1 MNLKYSFIYIGLSLF
16 LLLFGFLAGMHFAPQ
31 LTPPSSWQVSAAWPV
46 PQVVQKVSPKV
57 VTVSVLSKESS
68 GHPDIEVSAGSG
80 FIYLPN
86 YILTNY
92 HVVGKAKRAQITYAD
107 GRKELGKVIGHDFET
122 DVAVIKVKEVNTTPL
137 TIGDSSR
144 LQVGE
149 LVLTVGSPQH
159 LERTVT
165 SGIISALNRTLST
178 GARTFVGLIQTDAPI
193 NFGSSGGPLINLRGE
208 VIGVNTL
215 IGGGDNSQG
224 IAFALPI
231 NQVKEVAS
239 RLIAGQKVEHAFA
252 GLTFADLNERQ
263 AEKAGLKAGL
273 GALIVHV
280 APGTPAFYAGL
291 KKGDIVVAAN
301 DQQIKDSNAIIGVI
315 RGSKVGA
322 VLKVKVKRGSKL
334 FTKFLKLVAKP
345 QP

>member
-1 MNLKYSFIYIGLSLF
+1 MRLKQVLWYISLSFV
-16 LLLFGFLAGMHFAPQ
+16 LLLLSFLAGVYFAPQ
-31 LTPPSSWQVSAAWPV
+31 LTQHSRQVSPVWPV
-46 PQVVQKVSPKV
+46 PQIVQKVGSKV
-57 VTVSVLSKESS
+57 VTLSVLSS
-68 GHPDIEVSAGSG
+68 GNHPTVEVRAGSG
-80 FIYLPN
+80 FIYRPGYL
-86 YILTNY
+86 LTNY
-92 HVVGKAKRAQITYAD
+92 HVLEKAKRAQVTYAD
-107 GRKELGKVIGHDFET
+107 GRKELGRVIGYDFET
-122 DVAVIKVKEVNTTPL
+122 DIAVIKAKEANTPL
-137 TIGDSSR
+137 TLGDSSR

-149 LVLTVGSPQH
+149 LVLTIGSPQH

-178 GARTFVGLIQTDAPI
+178 GERTFIGLIQTDAPL
-193 NFGSSGGPLINLRGE
+193 NLGSSGGPLINLKGE

-231 NQVKEVAS
+231 NQVKEVAN
-239 RLIAGQKVEHAFA
+239 RLIAGKKVEHAFA

-263 AEKAGLKAGL
+263 AKKAGLKAGF
-273 GALIVHV
+273 GAFIVYV

-301 DQQIKDSNAIIGVI
+301 NQQIKDSNTIIEVI
-315 RGSKVGA
+315 RESKVGT
-322 VLKVKVKRGSKL
+322 VLKLKIKRDTQL

-345 QP
+345 QPR